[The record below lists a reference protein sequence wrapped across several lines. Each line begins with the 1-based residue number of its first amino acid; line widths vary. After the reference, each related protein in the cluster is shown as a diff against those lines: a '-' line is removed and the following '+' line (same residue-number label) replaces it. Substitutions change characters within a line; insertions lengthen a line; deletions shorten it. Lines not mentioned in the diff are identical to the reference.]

1 MDDTKRR
8 GPQEWGPGFIT
19 AWRTLTVIPIP
30 GEEAGHLAAALKWF
44 PMVGFILAT
53 IMLGLA
59 RIFTFGAGNDWPMG
73 TAVLLTVASVALTG
87 GLHIDGVAD
96 WADAFWQ
103 SRTRERTLAIMKD
116 SRVGAYGLMAVV
128 CVLLA
133 KFVCIA
139 RLVAH
144 DEYRWIVA
152 ALMLSR
158 CVQVALAVRHP
169 YARTDGGTAESF
181 VGDAEPRDVK
191 IAAGSTLIL
200 MVCFGGL
207 QAGWV
212 VAILA
217 CLALGWGFGNWCQKR
232 VGGMTGDLLGTAGE
246 LSEILVLFVGA
257 GWFVPG
263 GGA

>member
-1 MDDTKRR
+1 MDNAKRR
-8 GPQEWGPGFIT
+8 GAQEWGPGFIT

-30 GEEAGHLAAALKWF
+30 GEDAGTLAAALKWF
-44 PMVGFILAT
+44 PLVGFVLAT

-59 RIFTFGAGNDWPMG
+59 RIFTFGVGNDWPMG

-87 GLHIDGVAD
+87 GLHLDGVAD

-103 SRTRERTLAIMKD
+103 PRPRERTLEIMKD

-128 CVLLA
+128 CVVLA

-169 YARTDGGTAESF
+169 YARADGGTAESF
-181 VGDAEPRDVK
+181 VGDAEQRDLR
-191 IAAGSTLIL
+191 IAAAITAVL

-217 CLALGWGFGNWCQKR
+217 CAVLVWGFGHWCQKR

-263 GGA
+263 VVA